1 MIRIGVIGVGYWGPN
16 LIRNLYKVEECSP
29 VAVADVDPQ
38 RLAVMERLY
47 PGLRTVARSEEVL
60 HAPDVDAVVIATPI
74 STHFALAREALRS
87 GKHVLVEKPMTAT
100 VAEGTALVD
109 LAETAGKILMVD
121 HTFIYAGAVQKIR
134 GLIQAGELGHIY
146 YYDAVRV
153 NLGLFQRDVNV
164 LWDLASHDFSIMAYL
179 LDKPPVSVQGV
190 GAAPIHWDGWRQESI
205 AYITMEFADGTLA
218 HFHVNWL
225 TPVKIRRIL
234 IGGSRKTVIYDHLD
248 PDNQVKIFD
257 KGVEVL
263 PEQERFHTLVQYRT
277 GDMLAPKIEQTEALE
292 LVCRHFVECVR
303 HGRQP
308 LTAGREGL
316 QVVRLLEAAQ
326 RSMDEHTVVRL

>member
-47 PGLRTVARSEEVL
+47 PGLRTVAQAEEVL

-190 GAAPIHWDGWRQESI
+190 GAAPIHWDGWKQESI

-234 IGGSRKTVIYDHLD
+234 IGGSRRTVIYDHLD

>member
-16 LIRNLYKVEECSP
+16 LIRNLYKVEECTP

-47 PGLRTVARSEEVL
+47 PGLRTVAWAEEVL

-234 IGGSRKTVIYDHLD
+234 IGGSRRTVIYDHLD

>member
-47 PGLRTVARSEEVL
+47 PGLRTVAQAEEVL

-234 IGGSRKTVIYDHLD
+234 IGGSRRTVIYDHLD

>member
-47 PGLRTVARSEEVL
+47 PGLRTVAQAEEVL

-164 LWDLASHDFSIMAYL
+164 LWDLASHDFSIMTYL

-234 IGGSRKTVIYDHLD
+234 IGGSRRTVIYDHLD

>member
-38 RLAVMERLY
+38 RLAVMGRLY
-47 PGLRTVARSEEVL
+47 PGLRTVAWAEEVL

-164 LWDLASHDFSIMAYL
+164 LWDLASHDFSIMTYL

-190 GAAPIHWDGWRQESI
+190 GAAPIHWDGWKQESI

-234 IGGSRKTVIYDHLD
+234 IGGELPTTVFWDIPHNRVRTKRSEFQTDAAYQDWLAYQALRD
-248 PDNQVKIFD
+248 GNWARYGEEMQRV
-257 KGVEVL
+257 
-263 PEQERFHTLVQYRT
+263 QEI
-277 GDMLAPKIEQTEALE
+277 LAEIRRIA
-292 LVCRHFVECVR
+292 R
-303 HGRQP
+303 
-308 LTAGREGL
+308 
-316 QVVRLLEAAQ
+316 
-326 RSMDEHTVVRL
+326 

>member
-47 PGLRTVARSEEVL
+47 PGLRTVAQAEEVL

-74 STHFALAREALRS
+74 STHFVLAREALRS

-164 LWDLASHDFSIMAYL
+164 LWDLASHDFSIMTYL

-234 IGGSRKTVIYDHLD
+234 IGGSRRTVIYDHLD

>member
-16 LIRNLYKVEECSP
+16 LIRNLYKVEECTP

-47 PGLRTVARSEEVL
+47 PGLRTVAQAEEVL

-234 IGGSRKTVIYDHLD
+234 IGGSRRTVIYDHLD

>member
-47 PGLRTVARSEEVL
+47 PGLRTVAQAEEVL